1 MLGTIHPPRFE
12 FQRLIGTR
20 SNTRFPTPIDLS
32 VYVFSMYRRSMGASS
47 MRERP
52 LYNHTPVLTCI

>member
-32 VYVFSMYRRSMGASS
+32 VYVFSMYRRSMGA
-47 MRERP
+47 
-52 LYNHTPVLTCI
+52 